1 MATLQ
6 SYSSLTKDQEHL
18 LNKRYCFGSQSL
30 LNLNVSK
37 DNFTFHSRIAQFKD
51 QTTLAS
57 TWASIS
63 SEYFSLKHKRSS
75 DKYAQYKLELIPKR
89 FVDNLKVICDCK
101 LWGGSEHR
109 KDPSVGIEYAH
120 EKATGKVAFH
130 TASSTLAVRLT
141 AGKPEYGV
149 GLKAKADLAN
159 PSVTAL
165 AAALWWIKG
174 NSSLVVRHTG
184 KGFQLGSLELSYYQ
198 ELNPSTRLASRVNT
212 DLKSAA
218 THIEVGGD
226 YKLDESTV
234 AKAKINSGGNIGLA
248 FSRELSKNLT
258 ATLATE
264 IKTHSIVEH
273 SDSDYKFGFRF
284 DFNS

>member
-1 MATLQ
+1 MAKLH
-6 SYSSLTKDQEHL
+6 SYSSLTKNQENL
-18 LNKRYCFGSQSL
+18 LHKKYCFGSQSL
-30 LNLNVSK
+30 LNLNISK
-37 DNFTFHSRIAQFKD
+37 DDFTFHSRIAQKAD
-51 QTTLAS
+51 QTILGS
-57 TWASIS
+57 TWAGIS
-63 SEYFSLKHKRSS
+63 SDYFSLKHKRST
-75 DKYAQYKLELIPKR
+75 DKYSRYKLEITPKQ
-89 FVDNLKVICDCK
+89 FVQDLKVICDCK
-101 LWGGSEHR
+101 LWGGSEPR
-109 KDPSVGIEYAH
+109 KDPSVGVEYAH
-120 EKATGKVAFH
+120 EKATGRVAYH
-130 TASSTLAVRLT
+130 TASSVLAVRLT
-141 AGKPEYGV
+141 AGRPEYGV
-149 GLKAKADLAN
+149 GLKAKADVAN
-159 PSVTAL
+159 VSLTAL
-165 AAALWWIKG
+165 TAALWWIKG